1 MFTVPDSP
9 VITVPSYR
17 QNLGTTPLIFLA
29 GPIKNAPNWQAE
41 AISIF
46 LAMKPQPTIANPRGS
61 DPWHGDYKAQVDWE
75 RLHLNHACKY
85 GVVLFWMSREASHD
99 CRRSYAQTTR
109 IEWGRVFER
118 FLNQGARIAIG
129 VETGFSGE
137 KYIKDMIDTEAPALR
152 INSDLTDTCYSAFNS
167 LKS

>member
-61 DPWHGDYKAQVDWE
+61 IRGTA
-75 RLHLNHACKY
+75 
-85 GVVLFWMSREASHD
+85 
-99 CRRSYAQTTR
+99 TTKR
-109 IEWGRVFER
+109 KS
-118 FLNQGARIAIG
+118 IG
-129 VETGFSGE
+129 SV
-137 KYIKDMIDTEAPALR
+137 YI
-152 INSDLTDTCYSAFNS
+152 
-167 LKS
+167 